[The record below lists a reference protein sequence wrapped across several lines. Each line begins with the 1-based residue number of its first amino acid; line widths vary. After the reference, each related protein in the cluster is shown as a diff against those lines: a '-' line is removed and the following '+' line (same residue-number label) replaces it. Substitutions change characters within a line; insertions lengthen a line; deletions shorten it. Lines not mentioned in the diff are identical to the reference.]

1 MPRVS
6 RLPSLAWAALA
17 LLAAGGFALL
27 GFWQADRA
35 VQKQRWLDGYA
46 AALVAAPI
54 DLSQALAMP
63 SRQLPVRVAGDFTLQ
78 PRSLLFLDGQQ
89 REGRVGVRAYVLA
102 DSDASAAP
110 LLIELGWLAFGPDR
124 SLPDIDVAGA
134 HQHLQGLLLPWPAQ
148 GLRLGENQ
156 WAGTVPAPLLAYLDR
171 DEIGRATGHLPYD
184 GVLRP
189 DPGLNLGAAVRD
201 AVALPNTLAP
211 EQHRGYALQWWGLAA
226 TVVVTYLI
234 LAFRRRMK

>member
-6 RLPSLAWAALA
+6 RIPGLAWAALA
-17 LLAAGGFALL
+17 LLAAGAFASL

-63 SRQLPVRVAGDFTLQ
+63 SRQLPVRVVGDFTLQ
-78 PRSLLFLDGQQ
+78 PQTLLFLDGQQ
-89 REGRVGVRAYVLA
+89 REGQVGVRAYVLA
-102 DSDASAAP
+102 DSDASTAP
-110 LLIELGWLAFGPDR
+110 LLVELGWLTFGPDR
-124 SLPDIDVAGA
+124 SLPEIDVAGA
-134 HQHLQGLLLPWPAQ
+134 HQRIQGLLLPWPAQ
-148 GLRLGENQ
+148 GLRLGENR
-156 WAGTVPAPLLAYLDR
+156 WAGAVPAPLLAYLDR
-171 DEIGRATGHLPYD
+171 DEIGRETGHLPYD

-201 AVALPNTLAP
+201 AVALPNTLEP

-234 LAFRRRMK
+234 LAFRRRTK

>member
-1 MPRVS
+1 MSRVS
-6 RLPSLAWAALA
+6 RIPSLAWAALA
-17 LLAAGGFALL
+17 LLAAGAFASL

-46 AALVAAPI
+46 AALAAAPI

-63 SRQLPVRVAGDFTLQ
+63 SSQLPVRVSGDFTLQ
-78 PRSLLFLDGQQ
+78 PQSLLFLDGQQ

-102 DSDASAAP
+102 DTDANPAP
-110 LLIELGWLAFGPDR
+110 LLVELGWLAFGPDR
-124 SLPDIDVAGA
+124 SLPEIDIAGA
-134 HQHLQGLLLPWPAQ
+134 HQRIQGLLLPWPTQ
-148 GLRLGENQ
+148 GLRLAENR
-156 WAGTVPAPLLAYLDR
+156 WTDAVPAPLLAYLDR
-171 DEIGRATGHLPYD
+171 DEIGRETGRMPYD